1 MTIHVVQAGESVG
14 SIAMHYGV
22 DPVRLAADNA
32 VPADGALAVGQ
43 TLVVRFPRQVH
54 AVQPGETLTSIAAAY
69 GTSVRQLW
77 RNNWPLGGMEDLS
90 PGQVLVISY
99 WDERL
104 GTASFNGYAYPYI
117 DPALLSAQLPYVT
130 YLTPFTYG
138 ISAGGGL
145 LPLEDDAMLSAARQ
159 RGTAPVMHLS
169 TLTESGQFDTQ
180 RAEVVLTDF
189 EVQDRLV
196 AEVLQ
201 TVLRKGFAGLDV
213 DFEYLPG
220 ELAEAYAAF
229 LSRLQRLLHSR
240 GLFVW
245 AALAP
250 KTSASQPGLL
260 YEGHNYAA
268 VGAAT
273 DGVLLMTYE
282 WGYIY
287 GPPMA
292 VAPLPNVRA
301 VLDYA
306 ITEIPAEK
314 IFLGIPNY
322 GYDWSLPL
330 IQGVTRA
337 QSISNQRAIELAVE
351 YGIAIQYDETAQS
364 PFFHYTDAGGT
375 VHEVWFED
383 ARSMS
388 AKLRLIA
395 EYGFQ
400 GGGFWNLMRPFS
412 QTWLVL
418 DALYDVD
425 GR

>member
-1 MTIHVVQAGESVG
+1 M
-14 SIAMHYGV
+14 
-22 DPVRLAADNA
+22 
-32 VPADGALAVGQ
+32 
-43 TLVVRFPRQVH
+43 
-54 AVQPGETLTSIAAAY
+54 
-69 GTSVRQLW
+69 
-77 RNNWPLGGMEDLS
+77 
-90 PGQVLVISY
+90 ISY

-138 ISAGGGL
+138 ITAGGGL

-180 RAEVVLTDF
+180 RAEMVLTDF

-268 VGAAT
+268 IGAAT

-282 WGYIY
+282 WGYTY

-322 GYDWSLPL
+322 GYDWSLPF

>member
-54 AVQPGETLTSIAAAY
+54 AVQPGETLASIAAAY

-77 RNNWPLGGMEDLS
+77 RNNWPLGGTEDLS
-90 PGQVLVISY
+90 PGQVLVISHF
-99 WDERL
+99 DERL

-138 ISAGGGL
+138 ITAGGGL

-180 RAEVVLTDF
+180 RAEMVLTDF

-196 AEVLQ
+196 SEVLQ

-229 LSRLQRLLHSR
+229 LARLQRLLHSR

-282 WGYIY
+282 WSILAHISFV
-287 GPPMA
+287 MSFFA
-292 VAPLPNVRA
+292 V
-301 VLDYA
+301 
-306 ITEIPAEK
+306 
-314 IFLGIPNY
+314 
-322 GYDWSLPL
+322 
-330 IQGVTRA
+330 
-337 QSISNQRAIELAVE
+337 
-351 YGIAIQYDETAQS
+351 
-364 PFFHYTDAGGT
+364 
-375 VHEVWFED
+375 
-383 ARSMS
+383 
-388 AKLRLIA
+388 
-395 EYGFQ
+395 
-400 GGGFWNLMRPFS
+400 
-412 QTWLVL
+412 
-418 DALYDVD
+418 
-425 GR
+425 